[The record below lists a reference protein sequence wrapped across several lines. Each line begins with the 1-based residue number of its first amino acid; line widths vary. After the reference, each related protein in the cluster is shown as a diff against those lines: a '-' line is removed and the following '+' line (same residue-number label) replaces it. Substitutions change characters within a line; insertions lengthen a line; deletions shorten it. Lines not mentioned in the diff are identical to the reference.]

1 MSNHGVDIEIAEMTS
16 IVSSDYSRDDRED
29 LKTTKKSRLE
39 REMSNH
45 GVFQWLRETRER
57 SDHLSELQRSVHKR
71 AVYKQLED
79 FVCFRE
85 ALRRM
90 IVR

>member
-1 MSNHGVDIEIAEMTS
+1 MSN
-16 IVSSDYSRDDRED
+16 R
-29 LKTTKKSRLE
+29 
-39 REMSNH
+39 